1 MTATDDDVRLPLWL
15 LYDGE
20 HRADTVFRLSPAEAE
35 QLHAEL
41 CYALGE
47 GEAPGL
53 PPGTGTLGLTPG
65 ERVGRRALRP
75 TPPPWPRSA

>member
-1 MTATDDDVRLPLWL
+1 MSAPNPAKGWRIDRIPGKRVTATEEGVRLPLWL

-20 HRADTVFRLSPAEAE
+20 HKADTVIRLSPAEAE

-47 GEAPGL
+47 GEAP
-53 PPGTGTLGLTPG
+53 
-65 ERVGRRALRP
+65 ACRP
-75 TPPPWPRSA
+75 TPARRP